1 MKGVNRL
8 LEVEKLEQIIEEHTD
23 SLIRLAYYYVRD
35 VYIAEDI
42 VQEVFIK
49 FYHAHHLY
57 EERGQLK
64 AYLSRLVMN
73 RSKDYLKSWSYRK
86 VQIQQK
92 ISLAA
97 KKKKSGLIQRDEQE
111 LVGEAILKLPIKQ
124 REVLMYYYF
133 EELSIAEIATILE
146 IPEGTVKT
154 RMRRGKEL
162 LKPELTTIE
171 WEVLLN
177 E

>member
-1 MKGVNRL
+1 MKGEDYL
-8 LEVEKLEQIIEEHTD
+8 LDLEKLEQIIEEHTD
-23 SLIRLAYYYVRD
+23 SMIRLAYYYVKD
-35 VYIAEDI
+35 VHIAEDI

-49 FYHAHHLY
+49 FYHSNSLY

-73 RSKDYLKSWSYRK
+73 KSKDFLKSWAFRK

-92 ISLAA
+92 ISLVA
-97 KKKKSGLIQRDEQE
+97 KKKRNMLIQRDEQE
-111 LVGEAILKLPIKQ
+111 LVGEAILKLPIKH

-133 EELSIAEIATILE
+133 EELMIAEIANILE

-154 RMRRGKEL
+154 RLRRGKEL

-171 WEVLLN
+171 WEALLN